1 MMQSDSYFEFEDR
14 FRGPRQEI
22 KSRLSSY
29 DGLINYILK
38 NIDNPKILDIGSGRG
53 EWLEKCREMGLESIG
68 IENNNQMIAFC
79 EDKGLK
85 IIPGNALETIE
96 KFESES
102 FSIISAFHFIEHIS
116 YANISKLLE
125 ECRRILKPNGVLI
138 LETPSIDNLQVASRT
153 FYLDP
158 THINPINP
166 DTMIFILEKSGF
178 IKAKY
183 YYINAD
189 NSDDFDENNIT
200 QILSGSGRDICFIAS
215 KYESGNIDIFS
226 AERSWSSTLRLSKST
241 MEIASTYDHN
251 YKDQALKLLSI
262 EKQIE
267 YITYRQDE
275 IFNNIIFR
283 FYRKVK
289 YIQKKIFNIFKYIF
303 KNNIY
308 FIFRFILKNIS
319 SRISFFLLKIIY
331 KILKILRLNASSSK
345 LRNTISKANQAMKK
359 ASVSNNKLIDI
370 YNSSNIAQKIYEQI
384 KFK

>member
-1 MMQSDSYFEFEDR
+1 MKSDSYFEFEDR

-29 DGLINYILK
+29 DGLINYILN
-38 NIDNPKILDIGSGRG
+38 NIDNPKVLDIGSGRG

-68 IENNNQMIAFC
+68 IENNNQMISLC

-96 KFESES
+96 QFETEC

-116 YANISKLLE
+116 YENILKLLE
-125 ECRRILKPNGVLI
+125 ECRRILKPKGVLI

-166 DTMIFILEKSGF
+166 DAMIFILEKSGF

-189 NSDDFDENNIT
+189 DFDENNIT
-200 QILSGSGRDICFIAS
+200 RILSGSGRDICFIAS
-215 KYESGNIDIFS
+215 KDESKNIDIFTK
-226 AERSWSSTLRLSKST
+226 ERSWVSTFNLSKST
-241 MEIASTYDHN
+241 MEIASLYDH
-251 YKDQALKLLSI
+251 YFKDQALKLSAL

-267 YITYRQDE
+267 YVNYRQDK

-283 FYRKVK
+283 IYRKIK
-289 YIQKKIFNIFKYIF
+289 YIQKKIFNIFKYIL
-303 KNNIY
+303 KNNIF
-308 FIFRFILKNIS
+308 FIFRFILRNIT
-319 SRISFFLLKIIY
+319 SRISFVLLKIIY
-331 KILKILRLNASSSK
+331 KILQIFRLNASSSK
-345 LRNTISKANQAMKK
+345 LRNTISKANQAIKK
-359 ASVSNNKLIDI
+359 SSDSNNKLIDI
-370 YNSSNIAQKIYEQI
+370 YHSSNIAQKIYEQI